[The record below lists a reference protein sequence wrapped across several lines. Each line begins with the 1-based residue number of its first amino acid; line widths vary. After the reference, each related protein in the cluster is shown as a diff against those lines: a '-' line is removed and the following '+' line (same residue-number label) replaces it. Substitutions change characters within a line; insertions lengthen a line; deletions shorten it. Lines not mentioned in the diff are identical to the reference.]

1 MPDKKPEM
9 ECRHCKR
16 KPGQFHT
23 MRCPQTRG
31 GQKTM
36 VEERQCYELTMA
48 EGREIA
54 TELVRIKARLGNL
67 GLFRTMHKL
76 DLATKEIGYE
86 LAEHPVFQR

>member
-1 MPDKKPEM
+1 MDTKPAM
-9 ECRHCKR
+9 ECRNCKR
-16 KPGQFHT
+16 KPGEFHT

-36 VEERQCYELTMA
+36 VEERHCYVLTMA

-54 TELVRIKARLGNL
+54 TQLVQIKARLGNL

-76 DLATKEIGYE
+76 DEATREIGYE